1 MYQVTKRDGTVV
13 SFDMVKI
20 ASAIQKAFEA
30 TETPYTES
38 VIDFLAIKVTSHFI
52 SKIKDGKIVTSK
64 SDKKNHGFGITN
76 IRNAAEN
83 CGGELSVSC
92 EEKPFGFLFRAEVVI

>member
-52 SKIKDGKIVTSK
+52 SKIKDGKIAVEEIQ
-64 SDKKNHGFGITN
+64 DNVEAI
-76 IRNAAEN
+76 
-83 CGGELSVSC
+83 LSESGYADVA
-92 EEKPFGFLFRAEVVI
+92 KA

>member
-52 SKIKDGKIVTSK
+52 SKIKDGKITVEDIQDSVETVLSQ
-64 SDKKNHGFGITN
+64 GGY
-76 IRNAAEN
+76 EN
-83 CGGELSVSC
+83 VA
-92 EEKPFGFLFRAEVVI
+92 KA